1 MRRRKSISEFR
12 RTQIIISHC
21 EELSE
26 QKMTIKIKITKTAA
40 HQAIKK
46 FQLHCSCKGL
56 KKTERLAFET
66 AT

>member
-1 MRRRKSISEFR
+1 MRRRKSISEVR
-12 RTQIIISHC
+12 RTQIVISHC

-46 FQLHCSCKGL
+46 FQLHCSCNC
-56 KKTERLAFET
+56 
-66 AT
+66 